1 MISQANLQ
9 QGQPYGYQVLRTGAQ
24 PTAEATTVPAEPTT
38 AVAPEASTAL
48 TAPSADAY
56 TSSTALA
63 TATPEEGK
71 KKPVNWVAWT
81 LAGAGILTAA
91 FLGGK
96 ALSGNTPK
104 VGEAVAEAAPKVGEA
119 LADAGKQVAK
129 AADETV
135 QKAKSAVAEL
145 FGTNIQ
151 NHSAD
156 DIIALTKQHR
166 EQGFTRIRQ
175 LGETVN
181 QYHVGEQVGK
191 VELTDAQLTKVRNA
205 DLSSAFAGT
214 NGKLIGGAN
223 KPAHQIMDGATKVT
237 EFTSVKM
244 DPESAELFNRLRKS
258 NDALGKAQYGRG
270 RFELVSV
277 TPKGAATYKFVV
289 PEPYTRREQA
299 ILAAFKSE
307 AGDPKGAISKAKAV
321 ARGLYGKN
329 ADVTLS
335 NGTLTITRLGVDDVV
350 IPGRSSL
357 NSSTVHLY
365 DESGKL
371 LIDRDKG
378 FFANGLTSTNSKT
391 KEAFENR
398 FGANPELTVL
408 VPQRG
413 NTPAIIQIGG
423 GKVSETDTHF

>member
-24 PTAEATTVPAEPTT
+24 PTADPTTVTAEPTT
-38 AVAPEASTAL
+38 AVATQEAPATL

-63 TATPEEGK
+63 TAPPAEEK
-71 KKPVNWVAWT
+71 KKPVNWLAWGA
-81 LAGAGILTAA
+81 LAAGGASAIYWLATRGK
-91 FLGGK
+91 GGDEISK
-96 ALSGNTPK
+96 T
-104 VGEAVAEAAPKVGEA
+104 VAEAAPEVA
-119 LADAGKQVAK
+119 NTVADASKQVAK

-223 KPAHQIMDGATKVT
+223 KPAHEIMDGATKVT

-258 NDALGKAQYGRG
+258 NDALGKAQFGRG
-270 RFELVSV
+270 RFELVGV

-423 GKVSETDTHF
+423 GKVSETDTLF